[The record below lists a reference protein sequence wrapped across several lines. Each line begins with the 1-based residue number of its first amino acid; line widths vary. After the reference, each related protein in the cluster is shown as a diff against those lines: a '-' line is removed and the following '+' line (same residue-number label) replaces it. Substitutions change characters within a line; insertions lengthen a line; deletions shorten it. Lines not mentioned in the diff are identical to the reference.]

1 MFNLKPSL
9 DKRIPIVQ
17 VERVECKHPKA
28 HNHLNSLM
36 VLVNLLELM
45 RVTSNKMEASKFIK
59 ELLNPHQHKM

>member
-1 MFNLKPSL
+1 LFNLKPSL

-17 VERVECKHPKA
+17 VERVECKHHKA

-36 VLVNLLELM
+36 VPENLLELM